1 MHPTVPAPPLFADEP
16 LRFGPLEL
24 PTRFALAPL
33 AGHANLPFRL
43 AARELGGL
51 GLASTDM
58 LNARAL
64 VAGARKTL
72 YLAETAEADRPLAGQ
87 IYGPVPEELA
97 AAAQWLEAHGFDVVD
112 INMGCPA
119 RKIVRRG
126 NGAAL
131 LREPKR
137 AIAQARAVVEAVAIP
152 VTVKMRLGWD
162 AEHITAPALAREF
175 EQMGVASVTVHG
187 RTRGQFYKGEVDL
200 AGIRAVVAAVEHMP
214 VIGNGDVTSVSLA
227 ARMFQTTGCAGLA
240 IGRGAM
246 RNPFLF
252 QQLHRWAIRGTA
264 DEPGPEPTFEQRLA
278 FAARHFQLLH
288 EFKGEHLACHMIR
301 KFATYYRKMLTIPRD
316 IYMQLVEVES
326 AERFHELLN
335 EIRSRDPAQW
345 PAHP

>member
-1 MHPTVPAPPLFADEP
+1 MHETVPAPPLFADAP

-58 LNARAL
+58 LNARSL
-64 VAGARKTL
+64 VEGGRKTV
-72 YLAETAEADRPLAGQ
+72 YLTDTTEADRPLTGQ
-87 IYGPVPEELA
+87 IYGSVPEELA
-97 AAAQWLEAHGFDVVD
+97 AAAQWLEAHSFDVVD

-152 VTVKMRLGWD
+152 VTVKTRLGWD
-162 AEHITAPALAREF
+162 AEHIIAPALVREF
-175 EQMGVASVTVHG
+175 EQIGVASVTVHG

-200 AGIRAVVAAVEHMP
+200 AGIRSVVAAVEHMP
-214 VIGNGDVTSVSLA
+214 VIGNGDVTSVPSA

-246 RNPFLF
+246 RNPFIF
-252 QQLHRWAIRGTA
+252 RQLHRWATVG
-264 DEPGPEPTFEQRLA
+264 EPGPEPSFEQRLA

-288 EFKGEHLACHMIR
+288 ELKGEQLACHMIR

-316 IYMQLVEVES
+316 VYMQLIVVES
-326 AERFHELLN
+326 AERFHELLDG
-335 EIRSRDPAQW
+335 IRSRGPAQW
-345 PAHP
+345 PAQS